1 MDLTEM
7 CSTEEIRLVTFYVS
21 QDIVDDVGGEQDVG
35 HVYSIMFADT
45 DALWVRIMDNGL
57 ADDVDSFF
65 WLLLNDENGWLDEY
79 DRIAFTVMGDEA

>member
-1 MDLTEM
+1 MQLSEM

-57 ADDVDSFF
+57 ADEDGSFF
-65 WLLLNDENGWLDEY
+65 WQLLNDENAWLDEY
-79 DRIAFTVMGDEA
+79 DRIAFTVGED

>member
-1 MDLTEM
+1 MQLSEM

-21 QDIVDDVGGEQDVG
+21 QDIVDDVMPDDMEQS
-35 HVYSIMFADT
+35 YSVMFSDT
-45 DALWVRIMDNGL
+45 DALWVMVMDNGL